1 MQSYP
6 NRFVPGLIAQSYLI
20 DLFKTFHGI
29 MSHKLIKCQRER
41 KNRSN
46 QRMNTI
52 ASIEHQ
58 LLLAMP
64 SLNDPLFFQ
73 AVVYICEY
81 DPAGSMGIMINK
93 PTDISL
99 GEILRH
105 LEIKVVDETVDNYKV
120 VRGGPLGK
128 DQGFIIQRKQ
138 NSSEIILSSS
148 KQDLSSLA
156 HGQGLDDTLV
166 SLGYSA
172 WDAGQLEQE
181 IANNDWLVVPMDSK
195 ILFDVPFKLRWRQ
208 AAALIGVD
216 FDKLSGDV
224 GHA

>member
-1 MQSYP
+1 
-6 NRFVPGLIAQSYLI
+6 
-20 DLFKTFHGI
+20 
-29 MSHKLIKCQRER
+29 
-41 KNRSN
+41 
-46 QRMNTI
+46 MNTI

-64 SLNDPLFFQ
+64 SLNDPMFFQ
-73 AVVYICEY
+73 AVVYLCEY
-81 DPAGSMGIMINK
+81 NPMGSMGIMINK
-93 PTDISL
+93 PTDITL

-105 LEIKVVDETVDNYKV
+105 LQIKVTDEKVDNYKV

-128 DQGFIIQRKQ
+128 DQGFIIRRKQ
-138 NSSEIILSSS
+138 DSSEISLSSS
-148 KQDLSSLA
+148 KQDLSALA

-166 SLGYSA
+166 SLGYAA
-172 WDAGQLEQE
+172 WNAGQLEQE
-181 IANNDWLVVPMDSK
+181 IASNDWLVVPMDAK